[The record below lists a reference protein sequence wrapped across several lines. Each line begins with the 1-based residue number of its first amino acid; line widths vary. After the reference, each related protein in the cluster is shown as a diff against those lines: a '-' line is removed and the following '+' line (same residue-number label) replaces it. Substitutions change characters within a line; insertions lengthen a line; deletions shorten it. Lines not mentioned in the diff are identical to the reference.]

1 MKEKILIVDDN
12 KTNARFIEVLL
23 KREDNYSISIV
34 NDGAEALEILK
45 ENQFDLIITDIIM
58 PKIDGYELCEKVK
71 KDKQTKEIP
80 IIVITALSDTEDKVK
95 ALEYGADE
103 FISKPFSSFELIARV
118 KSILREKRYFKNI
131 VKKNSRYEE
140 ELNMAKIVQ
149 QAILPKEEPVNDKV
163 LFASK
168 YLPAY
173 YIGGDYYNYNW
184 IDENKIGI
192 FISDVMGHGVLS
204 SLVTMLLKSNFD
216 NLSEYYL
223 NPSKLMEELNKRLY
237 DAISDSMIYSTAVY
251 AILDTINLELTYS
264 FAGHPPIYRIDKCGK
279 ISSYKSKGGVLGLFE
294 NNKYTVESIKLQK
307 EDIMI
312 LYTDGIIEV
321 TNKDRIEFGEKKF
334 FEEMKNAQTF
344 EYPKDFID
352 YLVETL
358 RLYGGKKEFE
368 DDINLIVFKC
378 I

>member
-1 MKEKILIVDDN
+1 MKEKILIIDDN
-12 KTNARFIEVLL
+12 KTNAKFIEVLL
-23 KREDNYSISIV
+23 KREEQYLIKIAH
-34 NDGAEALEILK
+34 DGAEALEILK
-45 ENQFDLIITDIIM
+45 RSNFDLIITDIIM
-58 PKIDGYELCEKVK
+58 PKIDGYELCKRVK
-71 KDKQTKEIP
+71 NDKQTKEIP

-149 QAILPKEEPVNDKV
+149 QSILPKKEPVNDKV
-163 LFASK
+163 LFSSK

-216 NLSEYYL
+216 NLSQYYL
-223 NPSKLMEELNKRLY
+223 YPSKLMEVLNKRLF

-251 AILDTINLELTYS
+251 AILDTSNRELTYS
-264 FAGHPPIYRIDKCGK
+264 FAGHPPIYRIDKEGN
-279 ISSYKSKGGVLGLFE
+279 IYSYKSKGSVLGLFKE
-294 NNKYTVESIKLQK
+294 NKYTVESVKLEK

-321 TNKDRIEFGEKKF
+321 TNKDRVEFGEKEF
-334 FEEMKNAQTF
+334 FKEMKNAQMF
-344 EYPKDFID
+344 KSPKEFID
-352 YLVETL
+352 HLVETL

-378 I
+378 L

>member
-23 KREDNYSISIV
+23 KREDNYLISIV

-118 KSILREKRYFKNI
+118 KSILREKRYFRNI

-149 QAILPKEEPVNDKV
+149 QAILPKEEPINDKV

-223 NPSKLMEELNKRLY
+223 DPSTLMEKLNRRLY

-251 AILDTINLELTYS
+251 SILDTANLELTYS
-264 FAGHPPIYRIDKCGK
+264 FAGHPPIYRVSELGE
-279 ISSYKSKGGVLGLFE
+279 ISSYKSKGSVLGLFKE
-294 NNKYTVESIKLQK
+294 NKYSVESIKLQK

-312 LYTDGIIEV
+312 LYTDGLIEV
-321 TNKDRIEFGEKKF
+321 TNKDREEFGNKEF
-334 FEEMKNAQTF
+334 FE
-344 EYPKDFID
+344 
-352 YLVETL
+352 
-358 RLYGGKKEFE
+358 
-368 DDINLIVFKC
+368 
-378 I
+378 